1 MKNLNSGSNG
11 MVGSAETHP
20 LTVRKVLLICG
31 ILSSLLWIT
40 GDILASIQY
49 EGYSFISQTISELSA
64 IGAPTRSF
72 LIPLGTIYEVLLF
85 AFGLGVLVTA
95 GQKRALRFSGILIM
109 THVILALVGV
119 FFPMNLR
126 GAEKTISDT
135 VHVIIYSIIPL
146 IILLTIGFGSTA
158 NGKWFR
164 IYSIGTILI
173 LILFGVLAGI
183 AAPRIAA
190 GLPTPWVGIYERI
203 NVYGYIVW
211 VIVLAIT
218 LLRAQSDSLKTRR

>member
-72 LIPLGTIYEVLLF
+72 LIPLGTIMRCFYLH
-85 AFGLGVLVTA
+85 
-95 GQKRALRFSGILIM
+95 SDW
-109 THVILALVGV
+109 V
-119 FFPMNLR
+119 F
-126 GAEKTISDT
+126 
-135 VHVIIYSIIPL
+135 
-146 IILLTIGFGSTA
+146 
-158 NGKWFR
+158 W
-164 IYSIGTILI
+164 
-173 LILFGVLAGI
+173 
-183 AAPRIAA
+183 
-190 GLPTPWVGIYERI
+190 
-203 NVYGYIVW
+203 
-211 VIVLAIT
+211 
-218 LLRAQSDSLKTRR
+218 

>member
-1 MKNLNSGSNG
+1 